1 MARLV
6 YLNGDLVPQEEAKV
20 SVFDHGLLYGDG
32 VFEGIRAYGGRAFKL
47 AEHVARLYR
56 SAHAIRL
63 EIPLTPAEMT
73 AAVERTLAANKLSE
87 GYIRVVV
94 TRGVGTLGLDPDK
107 CSHPQVIIIAAT
119 IVLYPEESYQHG
131 LAIVTVSTIR
141 NHPAAL
147 DPRIKSLNYLNNI
160 LAKIE
165 GKNAGVVEA
174 LMLNAEGLVA
184 ECTGDNIFIVS
195 GHALRTPPVSAGIL
209 EGITR
214 DTVIDLAREAGYAL
228 REENLSLYDV
238 YTADECFLTGTAAE
252 VIAVV
257 TVDGR
262 TIGTGEPGPVTTDLL
277 ARFRALTRGS

>member
-1 MARLV
+1 MA
-6 YLNGDLVPQEEAKV
+6 
-20 SVFDHGLLYGDG
+20 
-32 VFEGIRAYGGRAFKL
+32 
-47 AEHVARLYR
+47 
-56 SAHAIRL
+56 
-63 EIPLTPAEMT
+63 
-73 AAVERTLAANKLSE
+73 AAVERTLSANKLSE

-107 CSHPQVIIIAAT
+107 CSHPQVIIIADS
-119 IVLYPEESYQHG
+119 IVLYPQEFYQRG
-131 LAIVTVSTIR
+131 LAIVTASTIR

-147 DPRIKSLNYLNNI
+147 DPRIKSLNYMNNI

-184 ECTGDNIFIVS
+184 ECTGDNIFIVDGRGDS
-195 GHALRTPPVSAGIL
+195 VPPGRPAPAAEVSPGREVHPLPAGRESPRLRTPPVSAGIL

-214 DTVIDLAREAGYAL
+214 NTVIALAGEAGYPV
-228 REENLSLYDV
+228 REENLTLYDV
-238 YTADECFLTGTAAE
+238 YNADECFLTGTAAE

-262 TIGTGEPGPVTTDLL
+262 AIGAGEPGPVTKDLL
-277 ARFRALTRGS
+277 ERFRALTRGG

>member
-1 MARLV
+1 MSRKV
-6 YLNGDLVPQEEAKV
+6 NLNGQLVPQEEAKV

-32 VFEGIRAYGGRAFKL
+32 VFEGIRAYGGRVFKL

-56 SAHAIRL
+56 SARSIRL
-63 EIPLTPAEMT
+63 EVPITPAQMT
-73 AAVERTLAANKLSE
+73 AAIEETLSANGLSDA
-87 GYIRVVV
+87 YIRVVV

-107 CSHPQVIIIAAT
+107 CPNPQYFIIADS
-119 IVLYPEESYQHG
+119 IVLYPDELYRQG
-131 LAIVTVSTIR
+131 LEVVTVSTIR

-160 LAKIE
+160 MAKIE
-165 GKNAGVVEA
+165 GKDAGVLEA

-195 GHALRTPPVSAGIL
+195 DKVLRTPPITAGIL
-209 EGITR
+209 DGITR
-214 DTVIDLAREAGYAL
+214 NTVIELAREAGYVV
-228 REENLSLYDV
+228 REEDLTQDDV

-257 TVDGR
+257 KVDGR
-262 TIGTGEPGPVTTDLL
+262 TIGTGEPGPVTKDLL
-277 ARFRALTRGS
+277 QRFRALTRGE